1 MTSEMLA
8 FLAQTSES
16 LTDLP
21 WFVIYMVILMVTA
34 ILLLLILVVVVSY
47 KLERLHCKLD
57 EISKNAGQ
65 FVRMGMSFF
74 RNKR

>member
-1 MTSEMLA
+1 MLMI
-8 FLAQTSES
+8 FAQTHES

-34 ILLLLILVVVVSY
+34 ILLLLALVVVVAW
-47 KLERLHCKLD
+47 KLDRLNAKLD
-57 EISKNAGQ
+57 EISRNAGQ

-74 RNKR
+74 RDRKS